1 MRGTIQKQ
9 SQQMK
14 RNKIYYHHDHH
25 QPDHHQHH
33 QHQHQ
38 HPGLRRR
45 LPKNPLPHLHNNNLV
60 YKFRERR
67 AVNAIVGECEGE
79 AKDVLF
85 KEKEKKRDCNS
96 AWTIFSKNPD
106 LEQLL
111 YMFYMFSDLLIWF
124 FNLYIC

>member
-1 MRGTIQKQ
+1 MTTRPSFKAEHQSMRLTCQEDRLASWQEIQKQ

-67 AVNAIVGECEGE
+67 AVNAIVGSVNLSPAGAWRCCLALG
-79 AKDVLF
+79 AVLACWSQSCLQ
-85 KEKEKKRDCNS
+85 RV
-96 AWTIFSKNPD
+96 
-106 LEQLL
+106 
-111 YMFYMFSDLLIWF
+111 
-124 FNLYIC
+124 